1 MTSARTSVTPTGTDH
16 VHDPTDVNLRTVS
29 APTVDEVGVH
39 AAACATF
46 ETENVN
52 AATDAMVN
60 VAALTNRLMIE
71 RGFICEV

>member
-1 MTSARTSVTPTGTDH
+1 MCP
-16 VHDPTDVNLRTVS
+16 
-29 APTVDEVGVH
+29 E
-39 AAACATF
+39 TF

-52 AATDAMVN
+52 ATVDAMVN